1 MTATADPGPGA
12 PPVPAVTPLDEHFWR
27 GGATGALLL
36 LRCDSCG
43 TWLHPPT
50 PLCRRCTSLEVRPQ
64 PVAGRGTVRTY
75 TVNHQPWFP
84 ALPPPY
90 VIAIVELDEQPG
102 LQLLT
107 RLVDC
112 DAAAVRIGLRVRVRF
127 EAHGDVHLP
136 LFTPDTDAGGAEP
149 G

>member
-1 MTATADPGPGA
+1 MAGDADPGPGA
-12 PPVPAVTPLDEHFWR
+12 PPVPTVTALDEHFWR
-27 GGATGALLL
+27 GGASGRLLV
-36 LRCDSCG
+36 LRCAACG

-50 PLCRRCTSLEVRPQ
+50 PECRRCGSLEVRPQ
-64 PVAGRGTVRTY
+64 PLSGRGTVRTY
-75 TVNHQPWFP
+75 TVNHQPWFA

-90 VIAIVELDEQPG
+90 VIAIVELAEQPS

-112 DAAAVRIGLRVRVRF
+112 EPETVRIGLPVRVRF
-127 EAHGDVHLP
+127 EPHGDVHLP
-136 LFTPDTDAGGAEP
+136 LFAPDTGEEVP